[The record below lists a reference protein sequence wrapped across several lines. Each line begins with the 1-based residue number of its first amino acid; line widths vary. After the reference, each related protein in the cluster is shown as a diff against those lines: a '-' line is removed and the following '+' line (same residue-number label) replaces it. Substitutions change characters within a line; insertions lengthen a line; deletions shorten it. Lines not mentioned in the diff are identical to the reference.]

1 MIRKLFAA
9 ALLIIPTLCGAV
21 QAYRTPQ
28 IFTQPDGSQVTLSQ
42 RGDEFFH
49 YYLTDDGQMVV
60 SNGEGYYFA
69 QPDASGLPA
78 ASHILAT
85 DPTQRTQQQAKFLQG
100 INAETMVAEGAKVGN
115 AKRIERQ
122 ATYTPQFRSQA
133 PQAASSTWPSGIGLF
148 PNNSYPVKGS
158 PKALII
164 LVQYKDKKF
173 TYPNAKE
180 YFTNLA
186 SQKGFSESNAHGSA
200 LDYFTASSNG
210 QFTPDFD
217 VLGPVTLNNNMSYY
231 GGNDYNGNDL
241 RPAHMIRDAIQMLNS
256 TTDFSVYDTDG
267 DGVIDNVYCIY
278 AGQGEASGGSSSTIW
293 PHSWNLTSAGLSL
306 TVDGKK
312 VYKYACSAEYLT
324 SSLVDGIG
332 TFCHEFSHVM
342 GLPDLYTTTYNS
354 YQTLTPSSYSLMD
367 YGSYSNNSRTPP
379 TYSIYERNSMGW
391 ADLEQ
396 LKPGVPHNGSL
407 EHMLKSNKGY
417 VIATEKTNE
426 FFLLENRQRNDWD
439 AYLPGHGMLVWHIDY
454 NTSVWNSNSPNNQE
468 HQYVDIV
475 EAGGTANNTS
485 ASTMAKY
492 PFPGTAK
499 VSELTSTTTPALKSW
514 SGTAIDVPLTNITET
529 SDGLITFDV
538 CGGVVTVVDK
548 PICNFTDDVVESEEP
563 VAVILSLPA
572 TAEEADKIIY
582 KYVNNDDAETV
593 GGTYTDPIDIA
604 KSCVFE
610 FWTDRNG
617 ELSEVTTIN
626 FYIGEKAPIITTYSI
641 VYRNNSS
648 DVSLSINP
656 SSRPYD
662 SEVEEGAEIATYNA
676 SSSNYIYGGTYG
688 LKFSSSKNNGSLV
701 LDISGDYQKPVI
713 KVVINAKSYGMDSPT
728 LSVNGSEAQ
737 TIATTPDDYTFVLD
751 GAELKQLTLSATK
764 RLYVKSI
771 TLYATDSVDPGVDP
785 DDPVVDPTND
795 YSHRIVF
802 NDGGNEGTAITSDN
816 FGSRC
821 IEGDDILTVN
831 GDITRVFYGTDGIK
845 FGSSKGGG
853 EINFDIT
860 SPYQKPYTSVVV
872 NARSYGSDN
881 SSLTVNGTSLLLG
894 ASLDDYSFKV
904 PLTEDDDPT
913 DLRKGATTL
922 TQLSLSSDKRLYIKS
937 ITLKFEK
944 DATGVAQVEADF
956 TDAQPEYY
964 NLQGI
969 RIAEPAKGQLYIVR
983 QGTKVTKAIVR

>member
-9 ALLIIPTLCGAV
+9 ALLTIPTLCGAV

-28 IFTQPDGSQVTLSQ
+28 VFTQPDGSQVTLSQ

-60 SNGEGYYFA
+60 SNGDGYYFA
-69 QPDASGLPA
+69 QPDASGFPA

-85 DPTQRTQQQAKFLQG
+85 DAAQRTQQQATFLQG
-100 INAETMVAEGAKVGN
+100 ISAETMVAEGAKVGN

-122 ATYTPQFRSQA
+122 ATYTPEFRSSVA
-133 PQAASSTWPSGIGLF
+133 EAASSTWPSGIGLF

-164 LVQYKDKKF
+164 LVQYKDTKF
-173 TYPNAKE
+173 TYPNVKE

-217 VLGPVTLNNNMSYY
+217 VLGPVTLSNNMSYY
-231 GGNDYNGNDL
+231 GANDYSGNDV
-241 RPAHMIRDAIQMLNS
+241 RPAHMIRDAIQLLDS

-278 AGQGEASGGSSSTIW
+278 AGRGEASGGSSNTIW

-312 VYKYACSAEYLT
+312 VYKYACSAEYL
-324 SSLVDGIG
+324 SNSLVDGIG

-342 GLPDLYTTTYNS
+342 GLPDQYTTTYNS
-354 YQTLTPSSYSLMD
+354 YQTLTPSSYTLMD

-407 EHMLKSNKGY
+407 EHMLTSNKGY

-426 FFLLENRQRNDWD
+426 FFLLENRQLNDWD
-439 AYLPGHGMLVWHIDY
+439 TYLPGHGMLVWHIDY
-454 NTSVWNSNSPNNQE
+454 NESVWNSNSPNNQA
-468 HQYVDIV
+468 HQYIDII
-475 EAGGTANNTS
+475 EAGGTANNES
-485 ASTMAKY
+485 QSIMAQY

-499 VSELTSTTTPALKSW
+499 VTQLTSNTTPALKSW
-514 SGTAIDVPLTNITET
+514 SGTAINVPLTNITET

-538 CGGVVTVVDK
+538 CGGVVTIVDK
-548 PICNFTDDVVESEEP
+548 PICNYTASAVESENP
-563 VAVILSLPA
+563 VAVILSLAP
-572 TAEEADKIIY
+572 TAEADDKIMY
-582 KYVNNDDAETV
+582 KYVNNDDSETV
-593 GGTYTDPIDIA
+593 EGTYTSRLTIS
-604 KSCVFE
+604 KSCTFE
-610 FWTDRNG
+610 YWADRNG
-617 ELSEVTTIN
+617 AKSEITTIK
-626 FYIGEKAPIITTYSI
+626 FYIGEEAPKETSFRI
-641 VYRNNSS
+641 VYRDNSS
-648 DVSLSINP
+648 DSNSALNVLSK
-656 SSRPYD
+656 PY
-662 SEVEEGAEIATYNA
+662 SNEVEEGDEIAVYNA
-676 SSSNYIYGGTYG
+676 SSKNIYGGTYG
-688 LKFSSSKNNGSLV
+688 LKFSSSKSNGSLV
-701 LDISGDYQKPVI
+701 LDISGDYQKPVT
-713 KVVINAKSYGMDSPT
+713 KVVINAKAYGSDASA
-728 LSVNGSEAQ
+728 LSVNGSDAQ
-737 TIATTPDDYTFVLD
+737 TIASGADDYTFELD
-751 GAELKQLTLSATK
+751 GDDLKQLTLSATK

-771 TLYATDSVDPGVDP
+771 TLYVTNSVDPGVDP
-785 DDPVVDPTND
+785 DDPVIDPTND

-802 NDGGNEGTAITSDN
+802 NDGGNEGTAITSAN

-831 GDITRVFYGTDGIK
+831 GDITRVFYGVDGIK

-881 SSLTVNGTSLLLG
+881 ASLTVNGTTLALG
-894 ASLDDYSFKV
+894 TSLDDYSFKV
-904 PLTEDDDPT
+904 PLTEDNPSDMH
-913 DLRKGATTL
+913 KGATTL
-922 TQLSLSSDKRLYIKS
+922 TQLSLSSDKRLYVKS
-937 ITLKFEK
+937 ITLKYEQ
-944 DATGVAQVEADF
+944 DATGVAHIEADF
-956 TDAQPEYY
+956 TDAEPEYY

-983 QGTKVTKAIVR
+983 QGTKVTKTIIR